1 VPALLR
7 RGPHDDSAEARIVNL
22 QGTLLR
28 STTMA
33 YKPVNAVARDKHWQS
48 RASYRPGDAARY
60 GAIVLPLDTKLN
72 VTVLP
77 LDDELPELPDGRAA
91 K

>member
-1 VPALLR
+1 VR
-7 RGPHDDSAEARIVNL
+7 VVFW
-22 QGTLLR
+22 T
-28 STTMA
+28 
-33 YKPVNAVARDKHWQS
+33 
-48 RASYRPGDAARY
+48 
-60 GAIVLPLDTKLN
+60 AIVLPLDTKLN